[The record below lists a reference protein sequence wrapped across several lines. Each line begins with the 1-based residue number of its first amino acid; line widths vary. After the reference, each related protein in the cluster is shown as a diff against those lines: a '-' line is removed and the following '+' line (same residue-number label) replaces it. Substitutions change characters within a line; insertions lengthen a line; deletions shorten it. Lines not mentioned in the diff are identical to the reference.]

1 MKHLI
6 QPVRKNQW
14 LVPVSA
20 LSLLAIAFT
29 ACTAPDNK
37 PDVVVVQPSASV
49 APSVVPTSPVVIV
62 SPAPVTTP
70 PPVVVSPSVVTSPTT
85 SVVIQEPITDVVII
99 SKAPSKE
106 ALVGRRVQFTNTDVI
121 KVIGDRPFWVGRSN
135 NEGLAVVLD
144 RTLDEGA
151 AEKQVQIKAGQKLDL
166 TGVLQPMPDAATAK
180 KQWGITDAEAKEFQ
194 TQGVYL
200 QADSINYR

>member
-1 MKHLI
+1 MKNLVRPI
-6 QPVRKNQW
+6 RKNRW

-20 LSLLAIAFT
+20 LSLLAIALT
-29 ACTAPDNK
+29 ACTQPDNK

-49 APSVVPTSPVVIV
+49 APTVVPTNPVVIV
-62 SPAPVTTP
+62 SPSPVTTP
-70 PPVVVSPSVVTSPTT
+70 PPVVSPSAVTSPTT

-144 RTLDEGA
+144 PSLDRGA
-151 AEKQVQIKAGQKLDL
+151 AEKQVQVKAGQKLDL
-166 TGVLQPMPDAATAK
+166 TGVLKPMPDAATAK
-180 KQWGITDAEAKEFQ
+180 GQWGITDAEAQEFQ

-200 QADSINYR
+200 QADTINFR